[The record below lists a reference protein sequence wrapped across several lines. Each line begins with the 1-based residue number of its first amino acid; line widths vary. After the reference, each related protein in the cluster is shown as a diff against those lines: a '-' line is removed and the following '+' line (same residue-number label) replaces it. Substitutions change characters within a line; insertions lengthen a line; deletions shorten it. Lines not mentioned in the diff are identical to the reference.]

1 LTGGVIVIVALA
13 EVELAL
19 TEVAVNVTVA
29 GLGTV
34 VGAVKVI
41 GVPDELAVWESV
53 PQAAPWQPVPES
65 VQVTPLFLGSFW
77 TVAVKF

>member
-1 LTGGVIVIVALA
+1 MLVMVMVVPAEALF
-13 EVELAL
+13 AL

-41 GVPDELAVWESV
+41 GIPDELAVWESV